1 MKTATW
7 FIMQAVFVITFF
19 PLLSSMNYACI
30 PEILLKDF
38 DKKFLFH
45 LYLFKTKKSRKR
57 FEASR
62 S

>member
-30 PEILLKDF
+30 PEILLKNF

-45 LYLFKTKKSRKR
+45 LYLFKNKEITKKI
-57 FEASR
+57 
-62 S
+62 